1 MSFFLSTSLASF
13 CEDLSF
19 NWTGSGETSACIC
32 ESSLGACKA
41 IAAIEFTGT
50 DSLMANVDI
59 STTPGPPTTANPHLA
74 CGTDFS
80 CYSGLATVGGVG
92 PMALH
97 SLGNNLV
104 ENEVSK
110 GWVD

>member
-1 MSFFLSTSLASF
+1 
-13 CEDLSF
+13 
-19 NWTGSGETSACIC
+19 
-32 ESSLGACKA
+32 
-41 IAAIEFTGT
+41 
-50 DSLMANVDI
+50 MANVDI